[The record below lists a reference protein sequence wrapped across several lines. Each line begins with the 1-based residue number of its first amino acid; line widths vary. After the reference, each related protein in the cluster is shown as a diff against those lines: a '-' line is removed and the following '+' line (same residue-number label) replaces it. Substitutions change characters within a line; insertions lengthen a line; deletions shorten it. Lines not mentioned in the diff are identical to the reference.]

1 MWLICGLGNPGK
13 KYQNTRHNVGFDLV
27 DAIIKKYNFKLD
39 KKDKTKEIYKG
50 SIKKINC
57 LFCKPQTYM
66 NLSGPLIKEIIS
78 YYKIPNSKILI
89 LHDDIDLKVGKV
101 KIKIGGGNGGHN
113 GLLSIDKNIE
123 SNYKRLRVGIGRPN
137 FKSLVSTYVLKKFNK
152 EDRKLIDN
160 VIQNMQDEKVIED
173 TRGSVSELCV
183 DFPIYEESS
192 INEVPQL

>member
-1 MWLICGLGNPGK
+1 MWFVCGLGNPGK
-13 KYQNTRHNVGFDLV
+13 KYINTRHNIGFDLI
-27 DAIIKKYNFKLD
+27 DSIANQYNFVLI
-39 KKDKTKEIYKG
+39 KKDKDKEIHKG
-50 SIKKINC
+50 LIGNNNC
-57 LFCKPQTYM
+57 FLCKPQTYM

-137 FKSLVSTYVLKKFNK
+137 FKSLVSTYVLKKFSK

-160 VIQNMQDEKVIED
+160 IIKIVTQEFKLIFKNEALLLNKI
-173 TRGSVSELCV
+173 SLELKK
-183 DFPIYEESS
+183 
-192 INEVPQL
+192 N